1 MQMTLNLHFPIS
13 ENATQFFVELQGGGG
28 GVMSVFDWMTQTKL
42 NPSKT
47 EFLLIGC
54 EFQRQKF

>member
-1 MQMTLNLHFPIS
+1 MQMTLNLHLPIS
-13 ENATQFFVELQGGGG
+13 QNATQSLVELQRC
-28 GVMSVFDWMTQTKL
+28 VMSAFDWMTQTKLKL

-54 EFQRQKF
+54 EFQRQF